1 MPGSRGGRF
10 GGRDSGRG
18 NINISEA
25 ELNALINDRVAKA
38 LAAFQNNLKQV
49 GINWN
54 KNTLQPLPPC
64 VCTLEPSFEYNPLA
78 CDSSEGIT
86 DFPK

>member
-1 MPGSRGGRF
+1 MFGHRGGCF

-38 LAAFQNNLKQV
+38 LAAFQSNLNQG
-49 GINWN
+49 GIN
-54 KNTLQPLPPC
+54 
-64 VCTLEPSFEYNPLA
+64 
-78 CDSSEGIT
+78 
-86 DFPK
+86 